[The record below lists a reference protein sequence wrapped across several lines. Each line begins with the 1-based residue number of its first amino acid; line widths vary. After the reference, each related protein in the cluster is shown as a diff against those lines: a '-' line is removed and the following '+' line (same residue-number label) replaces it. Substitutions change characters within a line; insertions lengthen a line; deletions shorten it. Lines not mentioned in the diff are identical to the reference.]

1 MIVLTTTFVR
11 KAAMILALI
20 AGCEVAFWVLLLAAL
35 TARYVLRARRISTLL
50 LWCLPVVDLM
60 LLAAVLARL
69 ASGAPPQAGDGLGAL
84 YLGFTVMFV
93 GPMTRAVDGWFARR
107 FGSSRA
113 APAPPRY
120 GMARARHEW
129 SQLGRAV
136 IAAAISAALLGVMA
150 AVTGAASGAS
160 TVPLTRWFATL
171 GVALAVWFLVAASYT
186 VFPKKDPAN

>member
-1 MIVLTTTFVR
+1 
-11 KAAMILALI
+11 MILALI
-20 AGCEVAFWVLLLAAL
+20 AGCEVAFWVLLLTAL

-60 LLAAVLARL
+60 LLAAVLARF

-107 FGSSRA
+107 FDSSRA
-113 APAPPRY
+113 AQAPHY

-129 SQLGRAV
+129 SQLGRAA

-160 TVPLTRWFATL
+160 TAPLTRWFATL

-186 VFPKKDPAN
+186 VFPKKDPATGRKLQRFRLFAW